1 MKKVALLQG
10 GASAPPTASGGG
22 DEPQHTFFSSRPL
35 RIIIRLAMLA
45 ALDAFSLLF
54 IWTLI
59 ANGRYPLAAVVFLV
73 TVGVNVAFLF
83 ERAYPFRW
91 FSPGLALMII
101 MLFYPT
107 AYTVYVAFTNYGD
120 GHLLTKTQVIQQLE
134 NATYAPEDAPEYSWT
149 AFRNS
154 DGEFVLWLQS
164 PDGDF
169 LAAPGEDIIRA
180 DEVSGEVR
188 AARDDE
194 GIPTQISGYQRL
206 NRIQVLPLLDTISA
220 VEFGAPPETVRVR
233 SLDVAQ
239 QLEQRYVYDSAADTV
254 TDQREGTVYRPV
266 QGTFTAED
274 GSQLRP
280 GYWVAIGAQNFVR
293 LFTSPALSGPFVRVF
308 VWTFIFAGFSVFL
321 TFAVGLFFAIA
332 FDHPKLPGKRVIR
345 SLLLIPYAL
354 PAFISV
360 NIWRSMFARYF
371 GVISTGMEQLFG
383 WSPLWLADPM
393 WAKVGILIVQTW
405 LGFPY
410 MMLICTGALQSLPS
424 DIYEAAT
431 IDGAGP
437 LRKFWNL
444 TLPLLLVAVGPLLI
458 AAFSF
463 NFNNFT
469 VIDIYAEGGPPI
481 AGTTTPAGHTDI
493 LITYIFRLA
502 FASGRGADFG
512 YASAITIVI
521 FVILAII
528 TALQFRF
535 TRVWEEISENV

>member
-1 MKKVALLQG
+1 MKSVMKNE
-10 GASAPPTASGGG
+10 GASAPSLVS
-22 DEPQHTFFSSRPL
+22 DEDRPEHAFFSSKPVRVV
-35 RIIIRLAMLA
+35 IRLVLLA
-45 ALDAFSLLF
+45 LRDSFSLLF

-59 ANGRYPLAAVVFLV
+59 ANGRYPLAAVVFLT
-73 TVGVNVAFLF
+73 TVGVNIAFLF
-83 ERAYPFRW
+83 EKAYPFRW

-101 MLFYPT
+101 MLAYPT

-120 GHLLTKTQVIQQLE
+120 GHLLTKAQAITQLE
-134 NATYAPEDAPEYSWT
+134 RVNYVPEGAPDYSWT
-149 AFRNS
+149 AYRDS
-154 DGEFVLWLQS
+154 QGDFVLWLQGEE
-164 PDGDF
+164 GDF
-169 LAAPGEDIIRA
+169 LARPDEELVPADQVSSAIRQSRDA
-180 DEVSGEVR
+180 DGVP
-188 AARDDE
+188 A
-194 GIPTQISGYQRL
+194 QISGYRRL
-206 NRIQVLPLLDTISA
+206 NRIQVLPLLDTITQ
-220 VEFGAPPETVRVR
+220 VQFGTPPDTVRVR
-233 SLDVAQ
+233 SLDSAQ
-239 QLEQRYVYDSAADTV
+239 QLEQQYVYDPEANTM
-254 TDQREGTVYRPV
+254 TDQRDGTVYRPV

-274 GSQLRP
+274 GSTLRP
-280 GYWVAIGAQNFVR
+280 GYWVPVGAQNFVR

-308 VWTFIFAGFSVFL
+308 VWTFLFAGLSVFF
-321 TFAVGLFFAIA
+321 TFAVGLFFAIV
-332 FDHPKLPGKRVIR
+332 FDHPKLPAKKTIR

-360 NIWRSMFARYF
+360 NIWRGMFSRYF
-371 GVISTGMEQLFG
+371 GIISTTLEDLFG
-383 WSPLWLADPM
+383 SSPLWLADPF
-393 WAKVGILIVQTW
+393 WARVGVIIVQVW

-410 MMLICTGALQSLPS
+410 MMLICTGALQSLPH

-431 IDGAGP
+431 IDGAGA
-437 LRKFWNL
+437 LRKFWHL

-458 AAFSF
+458 ASFSF

-469 VIDIYAEGGPPI
+469 VIDVYAEGGPPI

-528 TALQFRF
+528 TALQFRY

>member
-1 MKKVALLQG
+1 MMKNG
-10 GASAPPTASGGG
+10 GASAPPLAPE
-22 DEPQHTFFSSRPL
+22 DDRPEHAFFSSKP
-35 RIIIRLAMLA
+35 IRVAVRLTLLAL
-45 ALDAFSLLF
+45 LDAFSLLF
-54 IWTLI
+54 IWTMI
-59 ANGRYPLAAVVFLV
+59 ANGRYPLAAVLFVT

-83 ERAYPFRW
+83 EKAYPFRW

-101 MLFYPT
+101 MLAYPT

-120 GHLLTKTQVIQQLE
+120 GHLLTKTQVIDRLE
-134 NATYAPEDAPEYSWT
+134 NEAFVPEGAPEYRWT

-154 DGEFVLWLQS
+154 AGDFVLWLQS
-164 PDGDF
+164 DGQDY
-169 LAAPGEDIIRA
+169 LAMPGEELVPA
-180 DEVSGEVR
+180 GEVSRSVR
-188 AARDDE
+188 ESFDAD
-194 GIPTQISGYQRL
+194 GVPTEIDGYRRL
-206 NRIQVLPLLDTISA
+206 NRIQVLSLLDTIGE
-220 VEFGAPPETVRVR
+220 VEFGTPPDTVRVR
-233 SLDVAQ
+233 SLDNAQ
-239 QLEQRYVYDSAADTV
+239 QLEPRYVYDPGLDTM
-254 TDQREGTVYRPV
+254 TDELEGKVYRPV
-266 QGTFTAED
+266 RGTFTAED
-274 GSQLRP
+274 GSVLRP
-280 GYWVAIGAQNFVR
+280 GFWVPVGGRNFVR

-308 VWTFIFAGFSVFL
+308 VWTFVFAAVSVFL
-321 TFAVGLFFAIA
+321 TFGVGLFFAIV
-332 FDHPKLPGKRVIR
+332 FDHPKLPAKRVIR

-360 NIWRSMFARYF
+360 SIWRGMFSRYF
-371 GVISTGMEQLFG
+371 GIISITLEELFG
-383 WSPLWLADPM
+383 ASPLWLADPV

-458 AAFSF
+458 ASFSF

-469 VIDIYAEGGPPI
+469 VIDVYAEGGPPI

-521 FVILAII
+521 FVILAIV
-528 TALQFRF
+528 TALQFRY